1 MSTLRTARTAVG
13 AGPNGRAHASSDD
26 QRHASDG
33 GFPVGTLA
41 SNPPMCPQ
49 QPEAELNGDLF
60 RARRES
66 LVDPQ
71 HALVCLAWPIDWSRF
86 AAEFG
91 IVPQRVV

>member
-1 MSTLRTARTAVG
+1 
-13 AGPNGRAHASSDD
+13 
-26 QRHASDG
+26 
-33 GFPVGTLA
+33 
-41 SNPPMCPQ
+41 MCPQ